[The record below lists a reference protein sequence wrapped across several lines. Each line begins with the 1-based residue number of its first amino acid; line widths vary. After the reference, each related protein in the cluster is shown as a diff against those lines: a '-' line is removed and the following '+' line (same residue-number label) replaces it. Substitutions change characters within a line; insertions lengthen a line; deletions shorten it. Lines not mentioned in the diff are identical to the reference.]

1 MAILDTITTQKDI
14 FSGSNP
20 ATLMMGAGQ
29 IFSTISNLTAM
40 DVDYE
45 KLKLQ
50 ANYQDMKAENIQLQ
64 TTQQANYLREQFTQ
78 NAGEYQ
84 YGTARRNVKI
94 GEAGSNIEDS
104 AKALG
109 MDIQKMQGNADWQ
122 KNLLQMDADRL
133 RMGAEDIKTINMW
146 NKIGGAFGD
155 LGKISNIFGQLDFST
170 ETKNVIGPELPPP
183 GKDKKVIAPKA
194 PQKPITSNV
203 NPTGEIIRSQ
213 DDVDLQKLRVK
224 LEKANT
230 PKADVD
236 RLMGLE
242 KERLDKIASL
252 PPELRNKIPKATSK
266 EWVDI
271 DKNIVALKSQGVS
284 GYELAM
290 LMKENPELTKKS
302 FTPDQLTALLKKS
315 KFLESNRAKEAS

>member
-1 MAILDTITTQKDI
+1 MAILGQITTEKDI
-14 FSGSNP
+14 FSGNNP

-78 NAGEYQ
+78 NVGSYQ

-94 GEAGSNIEDS
+94 GEAGSNVEDS

-109 MDIQKMQGNADWQ
+109 YDIQKMQGNADWQ

-155 LGKISNIFGQLDFST
+155 LGKIANIAGQLDFSK
-170 ETKNVIGPELPPP
+170 ETKDIIGPELPPP
-183 GKDKKVIAPKA
+183 EKDKKVTQTHKNVPVPDMKMPDISTGPAITDLTAKTTGANPAQGKQVANQIAAVDSP
-194 PQKPITSNV
+194 
-203 NPTGEIIRSQ
+203 EIYR
-213 DDVDLQKLRVK
+213 
-224 LEKANT
+224 
-230 PKADVD
+230 
-236 RLMGLE
+236 
-242 KERLDKIASL
+242 IASVL
-252 PPELRNKIPKATSK
+252 
-266 EWVDI
+266 
-271 DKNIVALKSQGVS
+271 NIEPTKVNGVIM
-284 GYELAM
+284 A
-290 LMKENPELTKKS
+290 
-302 FTPDQLTALLKKS
+302 KS
-315 KFLESNRAKEAS
+315 KGKTATQIAKEFGLTPTQVASIVNNQGG